1 MERNEIEEA
10 RLKQGMTY
18 KELAEKSQISIS
30 TVQRYCRGRVKSP
43 SVEVTNALKK
53 ALGLCSEEETEVREE
68 PPDEESACDVI
79 EAMKKEHQQ
88 EIERIK
94 AETERII
101 SDRDRQILRI
111 RVEKYICAAIAVI
124 MAAIFVGMT
133 IYDNTH
139 LDRGWIR
146 HDNTEYIAET
156 K

>member
-10 RLKQGMTY
+10 RRKQGMTY
-18 KELAEKSQISIS
+18 QELADKTEISVS
-30 TVQRYCRGRVKSP
+30 TVQRYCKNKVKSP
-43 SVEVTNALKK
+43 SVEVMNALHG
-53 ALGLCSEEETEVREE
+53 ALETDAEETNVCDNVAGEVCAR
-68 PPDEESACDVI
+68 DVVDAL
-79 EAMKKEHQQ
+79 EKAHKQ
-88 EIERIK
+88 EIERIIADK
-94 AETERII
+94 
-101 SDRDRQILRI
+101 DRQILRI

-156 K
+156 E

>member
-30 TVQRYCRGRVKSP
+30 TVQRYCRGGVKSP
-43 SVEVTNALKK
+43 SVEVMNALHS
-53 ALGLCSEEETEVREE
+53 ALETDTEETNVCDNEAGEVCAR
-68 PPDEESACDVI
+68 DVVDAL
-79 EAMKKEHQQ
+79 EKAHKQ
-88 EIERIK
+88 EIERII
-94 AETERII
+94 T
-101 SDRDRQILRI
+101 DRDRQILRI

-146 HDNTEYIAET
+146 HENTEYITDT

>member
-10 RLKQGMTY
+10 RRKQGMTY
-18 KELAEKSQISIS
+18 QELSDKTGISVS
-30 TVQRYCRGRVKSP
+30 TVQRYCRNEVKSP
-43 SVEVTNALKK
+43 SVDVMNALHG
-53 ALGLCSEEETEVREE
+53 AFETDTEETNVCEKPAEGDYRREVVDLLEKRH
-68 PPDEESACDVI
+68 
-79 EAMKKEHQQ
+79 KE
-88 EIERIK
+88 EIERIIADK
-94 AETERII
+94 
-101 SDRDRQILRI
+101 DRQILRI

-146 HDNTEYIAET
+146 HENTEYITDT

>member
-10 RLKQGMTY
+10 RRKQGMTY
-18 KELAEKSQISIS
+18 QELADKTGISVS
-30 TVQRYCRGRVKSP
+30 TVQRYCRNNVKSP
-43 SVEVTNALKK
+43 SVEVMNALHG
-53 ALGLCSEEETEVREE
+53 ALETDTEETNVCDNVAGEVCAR
-68 PPDEESACDVI
+68 DVADAL
-79 EAMKKEHQQ
+79 EKVHKQ
-88 EIERIK
+88 EIERIITDK
-94 AETERII
+94 
-101 SDRDRQILRI
+101 DRQILRI

-146 HDNTEYIAET
+146 HDNMEYTAET

>member
-30 TVQRYCRGRVKSP
+30 TVQRYCRGGVKSP

-111 RVEKYICAAIAVI
+111 RVEKYICASIAVI

-156 K
+156 E

>member
-10 RLKQGMTY
+10 RRKKGMTY
-18 KELAEKSQISIS
+18 QELADKTGISIS
-30 TVQRYCRGRVKSP
+30 TVQRYCRNNVKSP
-43 SVEVTNALKK
+43 SVEVMNALHS
-53 ALGLCSEEETEVREE
+53 ALETDTEETNVCDNVAGEVCAR
-68 PPDEESACDVI
+68 DVADAL
-79 EAMKKEHQQ
+79 EKAHKQ
-88 EIERIK
+88 EIERI
-94 AETERII
+94 I
-101 SDRDRQILRI
+101 SDKDRQILRI

-146 HDNTEYIAET
+146 HENTEYITDT